1 MVYDIENSPRWV
13 NTQKGGI
20 YMYRNLEAELS
31 RYGIARKDI
40 AAVLGLNVNTVS
52 EKLSNPDR
60 LKLKEAQTIRRTF
73 FPKLTMEYLFDDGEL
88 SGKYQREA

>member
-1 MVYDIENSPRWV
+1 
-13 NTQKGGI
+13 
-20 YMYRNLEAELS
+20 MYRNLEAELS

-73 FPKLTMEYLFDDGEL
+73 FPKLTMEYLFDDVEL

>member
-1 MVYDIENSPRWV
+1 M
-13 NTQKGGI
+13 KGGFNV
-20 YMYRNLEAELS
+20 YRTYRNLEAELS

>member
-1 MVYDIENSPRWV
+1 MYR
-13 NTQKGGI
+13 T
-20 YMYRNLEAELS
+20 YRNLEAELS

-40 AAVLGLNVNTVS
+40 AAVLELNVNTVS

-73 FPKLTMEYLFDDGEL
+73 SL
-88 SGKYQREA
+88 SSLWNTYSTTAS

>member
-1 MVYDIENSPRWV
+1 
-13 NTQKGGI
+13 
-20 YMYRNLEAELS
+20 MYRNLEAELS

-73 FPKLTMEYLFDDGEL
+73 FL
-88 SGKYQREA
+88 SSLWNTYSTTAS